1 MLSQYLAHNL
11 EDQLS
16 KITEHGFCVM
26 DNFLTTSTTLA
37 LADEITALY
46 NNASMRHAG
55 TGKTLVT
62 LDNQLRDDLIYWLN
76 ELDASKAQCVY
87 FKKMEVLRLALNQHL
102 FLGLFALE
110 SHMALYPIGSFYKKH
125 IDRFKVSQTK
135 SNDRAVRQISC
146 ILYLNQNWLEEYG
159 GHLRLYFNAD
169 NEIAHLDISPVGG
182 RLVMFMSDTFEHE
195 VLPATRARMSLTAWF
210 ITRQ

>member
-1 MLSQYLAHNL
+1 MLSQYFAHNL

-37 LADEITALY
+37 LADEITAL
-46 NNASMRHAG
+46 NKNASMYHAG
-55 TGKTLVT
+55 TGQTLVT
-62 LDNQLRDDLIYWLN
+62 LDKKLRGDSIYWLN
-76 ELDASKAQCVY
+76 EFNASKAQRMY
-87 FKKMEVLRLALNQHL
+87 FNKMEELRLALNQHL

-110 SHMALYPIGSFYKKH
+110 SHMALYPIGTCYKKH
-125 IDRFKVSQTK
+125 IDRFKVSQIQ
-135 SNDRAVRQISC
+135 SNDRAIRQISC

-159 GHLRLYFNAD
+159 GHLRLYLNAD
-169 NEIAHLDISPVGG
+169 NETAHLDISPVGG
-182 RLVMFMSDTFEHE
+182 RLVMFLSDTFYHE
-195 VLPATRARMSLTAWF
+195 VLPATKARMSLTAWF